1 MARVPEDTQDQRH
14 SCTTSEGQHSTDTD
28 PQFERDRLKARRQ
41 RNKWAWCLPCC
52 WTLTLTDRR
61 RVGQWSHRACAFQE
75 GLFGKAGP
83 EAPAPDGGPPSHAPF
98 GLSGRIWGAA
108 PGLHSTWALLHRHG
122 VTSHPALPRGD
133 LEPHMIL
140 GCLGPSTRNP
150 SQSTQSQPAEPVCI
164 HSHTEVYKHLLC
176 ARPYLRLRKFRRE
189 QNTPRPTQS

>member
-1 MARVPEDTQDQRH
+1 MARVPEGTQDQRH

-108 PGLHSTWALLHRHG
+108 PGLHSTWALLHRHPC
-122 VTSHPALPRGD
+122 SAQRCHPR
-133 LEPHMIL
+133 
-140 GCLGPSTRNP
+140 PSTAHRR
-150 SQSTQSQPAEPVCI
+150 ACV
-164 HSHTEVYKHLLC
+164 HSFAASEVHKHLQC
-176 ARPYLRLRKFRRE
+176 ARPYLRLREFRSE

>member
-1 MARVPEDTQDQRH
+1 MTYVRYGAVVTLTLSLKETDSRH
-14 SCTTSEGQHSTDTD
+14 AGKQTNG
-28 PQFERDRLKARRQ
+28 PGA
-41 RNKWAWCLPCC
+41 LPCC

-133 LEPHMIL
+133 PEPHMIL

-150 SQSTQSQPAEPVCI
+150 SQSTQSRPAEPVCI